1 MKHKRLNTTDPS
13 KGLYSPLKL
22 PNVKETNTK
31 DRVQTSTNSTRNSRK
46 GKTDKMSRSKSVG
59 LLSHQDHH
67 QESKSPG
74 HFPQII
80 ELDEAPEFMETRP
93 PVDKSQVFFC

>member
-1 MKHKRLNTTDPS
+1 MKHQRLNTTDPS

-22 PNVKETNTK
+22 PNVKERNTG
-31 DRVQTSTNSTRNSRK
+31 DRIQTSTNSTKNSRK
-46 GKTDKMSRSKSVG
+46 GKRDKMSHSKSVG
-59 LLSHQDHH
+59 LLSHPNHH
-67 QESKSPG
+67 KESKSPG
-74 HFPQII
+74 QFPQII